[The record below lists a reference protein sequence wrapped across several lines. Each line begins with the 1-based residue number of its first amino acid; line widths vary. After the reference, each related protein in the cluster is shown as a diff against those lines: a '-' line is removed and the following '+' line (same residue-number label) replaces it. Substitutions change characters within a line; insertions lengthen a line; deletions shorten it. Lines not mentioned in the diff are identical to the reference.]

1 MSLRGLLP
9 LLENRPELRRLREL
23 LSAEA
28 SSGVSNH
35 LPAISGV
42 SESARP
48 YFVAALA
55 DALSAPLLYVTRG
68 DEQVESAALALTT
81 LTAGAIPVRTF
92 DALDALPWERLLP
105 DRETIK
111 ARMNALILLTQAVQ
125 APNTPAIVVCSA
137 RALTQPIM
145 PPDEFRAALLAL
157 KTGQRLDPRLLLERL
172 MALGYDF
179 EAEVE
184 EVGQCTHRG
193 GIVDVFSPAMERPVR
208 IEFFGDEIDSIRTF
222 DPETQRSL
230 NAVPDALIT
239 PAREALATRGREAAE
254 RLATLD
260 AIGLNPAARDRW
272 NDDLQALRERQSFPD
287 IAYYLPYLHQPS
299 SILAYLPAGGY
310 LALGDE
316 DAPRQVAEQVAEQGE
331 EARDRLERDGENP
344 HGLEPAFI
352 PWPAL
357 APLLAP
363 LPQARFA
370 SLTSDEQAPGVGAAL
385 APDLAPAQSYGG
397 RLRAFAQDVRKL
409 LDARQRVV
417 IASLQARRLSEV
429 FGDEALLG
437 RNNVV
442 LVSPQTDLPEPPE
455 PGTLTIVHGR
465 FP

>member
-9 LLENRPELRRLREL
+9 LLERRPELRHLRDT
-23 LSAEA
+23 LSAQA
-28 SSGVSNH
+28 SASAGAAGH

-42 SESARP
+42 SEAGRP
-48 YFVAALA
+48 YLVAALA
-55 DALSAPLLYVTRG
+55 QTLGAPLLYVTRS
-68 DEQVESAALALTT
+68 DDQVESVAQALTT
-81 LTAGAIPVRTF
+81 LTDGAIPVRTF
-92 DALDALPWERLLP
+92 PALDALPWERLLP
-105 DRETIK
+105 DRDTIK
-111 ARMNALILLTQAVQ
+111 ARMNALILLTHA
-125 APNTPAIVVCSA
+125 ADAAHEADSASGPAIVVCSA
-137 RALTQPIM
+137 RSLTQPIM

-157 KTGQRLDPRLLLERL
+157 TTAQRLDPRVLLERL

-230 NAVPDALIT
+230 NAISEALLT
-239 PAREALATRGREAAE
+239 PAREALATRGVEAAE
-254 RLATLD
+254 RLGALD

-272 NDDLQALRERQSFPD
+272 QGDLQSLRDRQSFPD
-287 IAYYLPYLHQPS
+287 IAYYLPYLHQPV
-299 SILAYLPAGGY
+299 SILAYLPAGAY
-310 LALGDE
+310 LTLGDE
-316 DAPRQVAEQVAEQGE
+316 DAPHHEAVQMAEQGE

-352 PWPAL
+352 AWPAL
-357 APLLAP
+357 RPVLDM

-370 SLTSDEQAPGVGAAL
+370 SLSNDEQAPGVGAAL

-409 LDARQRVV
+409 LSARQRVV
-417 IASLQARRLSEV
+417 IASLQA
-429 FGDEALLG
+429 
-437 RNNVV
+437 
-442 LVSPQTDLPEPPE
+442 
-455 PGTLTIVHGR
+455 
-465 FP
+465 

>member
-23 LSAEA
+23 LSASA
-28 SSGVSNH
+28 SQPASGAVDQ
-35 LPAISGV
+35 LPAITGV
-42 SESARP
+42 SEAGRP
-48 YFVAALA
+48 YLVAALA
-55 DALSAPLLYVTRG
+55 DALGAQLLYVTRS
-68 DEQVESAALALTT
+68 DEQVDAVALALTT
-81 LTAGAIPVRTF
+81 LTDGAIPVRTF
-92 DALDALPWERLLP
+92 PALDALPWERLLP
-105 DRETIK
+105 DRDTIK
-111 ARMNALILLTQAVQ
+111 SRMNALILLTQATRHAEGVS
-125 APNTPAIVVCSA
+125 APAIVVCSA

-145 PPDEFRAALLAL
+145 PPDEFGAALLAL
-157 KTGQRLDPRLLLERL
+157 KTSQRLDPRLLLERL

-230 NAVPDALIT
+230 NSIAEALIT
-239 PAREALATRGREAAE
+239 PAREALATSGREAAE
-254 RLATLD
+254 RLAALD

-272 NDDLQALRERQSFPD
+272 NDDLEALRERQSFPD

-299 SILAYLPAGGY
+299 TILAYLPAGAY
-310 LALGDE
+310 LVLGDE
-316 DAPRQVAEQVAEQGE
+316 DAPRLVAEQMAEQGE
-331 EARDRLERDGENP
+331 EARDRLERDGEHP
-344 HGLEPAFI
+344 HGLEPAFVA
-352 PWPAL
+352 WATLRPAL
-357 APLLAP
+357 ES

-370 SLTSDEQAPGVGAAL
+370 GLTADEQAPGVGAAL

-409 LDARQRVV
+409 LGARQRVV
-417 IASLQARRLSEV
+417 VASLQARRLSEV

-442 LVSPQTDLPEPPE
+442 LVSPQTDLPD
-455 PGTLTIVHGR
+455 
-465 FP
+465 